1 VIYTF
6 NIKDLNID
14 LFGMRSSV
22 FLLYFEGEVEMLC

>member
-6 NIKDLNID
+6 NIINLNGD